1 MQITPLQINI
11 AGISLQT
18 NQPALTKFGR
28 CEQYTINSM
37 VYLIGLDEVDPVDRR
52 YQLVWK
58 RGLRGNRP
66 SINVVLFIKS
76 ELKNGRHGYWKMK

>member
-18 NQPALTKFGR
+18 NQQALTKFRR

-37 VYLIGLDEVDPVDRR
+37 VYLIGLDQVDPVDRR
-52 YQLVWK
+52 CI
-58 RGLRGNRP
+58 GLETRLQG
-66 SINVVLFIKS
+66 
-76 ELKNGRHGYWKMK
+76 E

>member
-37 VYLIGLDEVDPVDRR
+37 EYLIELDEVDPVDRR
-52 YQLVWK
+52 
-58 RGLRGNRP
+58 
-66 SINVVLFIKS
+66 
-76 ELKNGRHGYWKMK
+76 